1 MESRLEKI
9 EAKLALAED
18 QLDEM
23 NKALYRQQQH
33 IERLQQEV
41 VALRE
46 QLRQSLPAESR
57 NAADEIPPHY

>member
-41 VALRE
+41 VTLRE